1 MKKHIYFAFAA
12 ALAVVSCAKEQAP
25 VVNNEV
31 VTRIYAAMDPVKST
45 VGIDGTTAH
54 FSWTSGEVISVATAE
69 GFTDFTCT
77 NTSTGEFTH
86 AGEVTPLNVAVSP
99 AQTTDKFTS
108 ETNFEVGLPIVYTY
122 AEGKTNAIM
131 VGTKGEGDKYIFGH
145 AAALLSITYE
155 NLPEGTKGI
164 SVTADEEIAGIV
176 TLSGTSASAI
186 EIKNDNPGLTDNT
199 VSITHDATVG
209 NTASRTYYLPLPT
222 GTYETITFHLI
233 HDNAAIEASTTK
245 TLKNVTLAR
254 GNYAALPAAT
264 LAEGFVPYTVGKVGS
279 IPDSEPT
286 SWTQWGDETH
296 SSPYAI
302 APGQV
307 LHLEFEN
314 HSKGDENA
322 HNWVVFLANKDFK
335 TPRLDGYT
343 EYFALRS
350 DNWGW
355 GNTDY
360 NGANIA
366 INMVSDN
373 DISTVDLWW
382 AEFKRAMQNSN
393 VTMTLERTEEG
404 GLFVIAKSV
413 SSDNKTTITESY
425 QQAVPV
431 TGDVVAFL
439 WCDNSYYIINKVW
452 YSNSKK
458 VLSSFV
464 SDYDYYLFDT
474 ALDLSVIGTPKK
486 VSAVYNDGGRF
497 ATHLAEQLS
506 ANAATM
512 VPAEEGNQT
521 VSATYKGN
529 AIDLVIPVKI
539 GTSAFG
545 STTLATTIQY
555 SPFAG
560 EIPVGETVSK
570 TLFVYSSCPNNWASP
585 CVDIVDFWGEGNKFY
600 ASFRMD
606 NYGWGTNYG
615 SATATSNW
623 NWDIFQAMQNHDTVK
638 ISWTNNT
645 STATVRFDATYWNGE
660 THFQQFEGCTIDGGK
675 LGYRC
680 FTENSYVVAID

>member
-1 MKKHIYFAFAA
+1 MTIMKKHIYFAFAA

-233 HDNAAIEASTTK
+233 HENDAIETSTTK

-264 LAEGFVPYTVGKVGS
+264 LAEGFAPYTVGNTDCTSGWNTAWSNLYS
-279 IPDSEPT
+279 IEK
-286 SWTQWGDETH
+286 GK
-296 SSPYAI
+296 
-302 APGQV
+302 V
-307 LHLEFEN
+307 LHLEFVN
-314 HSKGDENA
+314 HSSKANNWN
-322 HNWVVFLANKDFK
+322 NWVLFLTNNKPYIADEAAR
-335 TPRLDGYT
+335 TASGYA
-343 EYFALRS
+343 EYFALRC
-350 DNWGW
+350 DNHGW
-355 GNTDY
+355 GANYTTNRLYSNY
-360 NGANIA
+360 NWASFKDDMDGAT
-366 INMVSDN
+366 INMTIEYTTLGSILVKA
-373 DISTVDLWW
+373 ISSTGY
-382 AEFKRAMQNSN
+382 E
-393 VTMTLERTEEG
+393 ERYTHPVPMG
-404 GLFVIAKSV
+404 DG
-413 SSDNKTTITESY
+413 TI
-425 QQAVPV
+425 
-431 TGDVVAFL
+431 GAFL
-439 WCDNSYYIINKVW
+439 FCDNSYYEVQKVW

-458 VLSSFV
+458 TSITSIEGA
-464 SDYDYYLFDT
+464 YNYYVFNTEL
-474 ALDLSVIGTPKK
+474 ALDTIGWPRDVVAT
-486 VSAVYNDGGRF
+486 YNDGDKAGI
-497 ATHLAEQLS
+497 LPS
-506 ANAATM
+506 AITFPTGKTIAAS
-512 VPAEEGNQT
+512 EGNQEYT
-521 VSATYKGN
+521 VSYNGN
-529 AIDLVIPVKI
+529 DYTFAIPVKL

-545 STTLATTIQY
+545 STTLHTENWWA
-555 SPFAG
+555 SWSDGFG
-560 EIPVGETVSK
+560 EVFSDQSITK
-570 TLFVYSSCPNNWASP
+570 NMFVYSACIDNWDGPYAHVAASDWKGLS
-585 CVDIVDFWGEGNKFY
+585 VFRWDNWGWNDEYSNAF
-600 ASFRMD
+600 
-606 NYGWGTNYG
+606 TNADADKERG
-615 SATATSNW
+615 GEDCW
-623 NWDIFQAMQNHDTVK
+623 NWDYYRPMQNHCKTA
-638 ISWTNNT
+638 ITWTNIGGT
-645 STATVRFDATYWNGE
+645 KAEVRFDFNYLNGRKVYQIYRNIAISGSIQ
-660 THFQQFEGCTIDGGK
+660 THCASDQC
-675 LGYRC
+675 
-680 FTENSYVVAID
+680 YVVVID